1 MEGMQK
7 GFELQGTVTAEMDES
22 KELSGS
28 DIDPPNTAP
37 AVHGFTKNDRRDMH
51 RMGKNQELM
60 VGERVSCMKSCR

>member
-7 GFELQGTVTAEMDES
+7 GFELQSTVTAEMDES

-37 AVHGFTKNDRRDMH
+37 AVHGFTENDRRDMH

-60 VGERVSCMKSCR
+60 VGEQVSCMKSCR